1 MAKKHNLPLGGLN
14 SDGQAVSVSE
24 IALGNLTQLAGWQT
38 FANATDA
45 VLKTQGLSLPA
56 DYRSPVHGAGMT
68 VWRIAPDR
76 VLLRSETPVEMSVPE
91 DLVTLD
97 LSDARVCLIL
107 EGEGAA
113 GLLGRVIALDF
124 SEAAFPAGT
133 FVQTSLHHVGVL
145 VERLERDRFLVMVP
159 TTWERSLTDLLVTH
173 LTVAA

>member
-1 MAKKHNLPLGGLN
+1 MAKKHKLPLRGLN
-14 SDGQAVSVSE
+14 SDGQDVSICE
-24 IALGNLTQLAGWQT
+24 IALGHLTQLAGWET
-38 FANATDA
+38 FAGAANAA
-45 VLKTQGLSLPA
+45 LNTQGLSLPT
-56 DYRSPVHGAGMT
+56 DYRMPVHGSGMT
-68 VWRIAPDR
+68 AWRIAPDR
-76 VLLRSETPVEMSVPE
+76 VLLRSETPVDISVPQ
-91 DLVTLD
+91 DLVALD
-97 LSDARVCLIL
+97 LSDARVCLTL

-124 SEAAFPAGT
+124 SQTAFPAGT